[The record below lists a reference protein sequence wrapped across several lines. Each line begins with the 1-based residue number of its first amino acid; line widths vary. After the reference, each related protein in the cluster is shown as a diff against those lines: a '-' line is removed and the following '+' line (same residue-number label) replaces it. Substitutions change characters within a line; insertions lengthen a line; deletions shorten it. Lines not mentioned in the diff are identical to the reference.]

1 MLTWQFMFGTALVLG
16 ATYLYSLPGE
26 RSIFGT
32 SAVPSQKTI
41 PSPAQV
47 PAPQKRISN
56 RILLLFF
63 SDVAL
68 SHFVQANAVP
78 PRLLHARGRAIGSS
92 LARVIPA
99 EPKSSVAV

>member
-32 SAVPSQKTI
+32 SAVPSYKTI

-47 PAPQKRISN
+47 PTPQKRIS
-56 RILLLFF
+56 IHFLLLFC

-68 SHFVQANAVP
+68 SHRVQANTVP
-78 PRLLHARGRAIGSS
+78 PR
-92 LARVIPA
+92 
-99 EPKSSVAV
+99 